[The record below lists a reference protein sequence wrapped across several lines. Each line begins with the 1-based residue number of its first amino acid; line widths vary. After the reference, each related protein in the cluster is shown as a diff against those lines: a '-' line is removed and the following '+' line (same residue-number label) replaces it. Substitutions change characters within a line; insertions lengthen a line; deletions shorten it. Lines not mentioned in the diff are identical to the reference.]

1 MTLLHYTEW
10 ISLDKAVAW
19 CVIQI
24 LTSPTKKMRKK
35 CCMSGAGCNQYS
47 LRVALLSMQ
56 WKHGMTTTT
65 ILLCSYS
72 FPPPTYFRSWRI
84 WEYPTLP
91 CSNLLLP
98 SRFVARA
105 TLIGSSWPSKCCSIF
120 GEFEA
125 KCFSRQTNW
134 HGLCQVKRGNHH
146 AWAVARF
153 IHEKKIVS
161 FFCTM
166 VL

>member
-10 ISLDKAVAW
+10 ISLDKAVVAWW
-19 CVIQI
+19 CVIKI
-24 LTSPTKKMRKK
+24 LTSLLPRKWEKK

-56 WKHGMTTTT
+56 WKHGMTT
-65 ILLCSYS
+65 LLCSYS
-72 FPPPTYFRSWRI
+72 FPPPTISVVEEFES
-84 WEYPTLP
+84 TLP

-120 GEFEA
+120 GEFGV
-125 KCFSRQTNW
+125 KCFTGQKHW
-134 HGLCQVKRGNHH
+134 HVLCQVKRGNHH
-146 AWAVARF
+146 AWVVARF
-153 IHEKKIVS
+153 IHEKKDKIVS
-161 FFCTM
+161 FFSAP
-166 VL
+166 

>member
-56 WKHGMTTTT
+56 WKHGMTT
-65 ILLCSYS
+65 LLCSYS
-72 FPPPTYFRSWRI
+72 FPPPTISVVEEFES
-84 WEYPTLP
+84 TLP